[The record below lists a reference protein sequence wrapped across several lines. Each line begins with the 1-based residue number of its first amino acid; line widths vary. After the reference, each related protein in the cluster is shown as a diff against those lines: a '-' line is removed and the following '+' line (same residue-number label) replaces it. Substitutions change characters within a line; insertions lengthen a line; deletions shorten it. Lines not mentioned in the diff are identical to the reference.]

1 MDRENYIMGQN
12 YTSVVTSPFLCCADR
27 ESNCCTYV
35 FFNDVKLVF
44 TAMCSIWESLQREQQ
59 SNPANWNVLWAE
71 AVSAAGQF
79 EKTPFLKCLTTLETF
94 SIFSIIVYQP
104 SPTKQNVV
112 LLIFIPL

>member
-44 TAMCSIWESLQREQQ
+44 TA
-59 SNPANWNVLWAE
+59 V
-71 AVSAAGQF
+71 
-79 EKTPFLKCLTTLETF
+79 F
-94 SIFSIIVYQP
+94 SI
-104 SPTKQNVV
+104 
-112 LLIFIPL
+112 